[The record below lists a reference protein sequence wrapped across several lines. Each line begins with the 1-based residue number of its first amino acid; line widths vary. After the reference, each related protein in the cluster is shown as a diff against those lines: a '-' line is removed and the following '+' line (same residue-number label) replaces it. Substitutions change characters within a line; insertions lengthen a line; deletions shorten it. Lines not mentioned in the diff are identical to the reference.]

1 MAKLPE
7 ARIIDLEDDNCEKA
21 PSTLCIAFIRLTV
34 ENHLNNQA
42 LIDEIGDTVLG
53 I

>member
-21 PSTLCIAFIRLTV
+21 PSTLCIAYLV
-34 ENHLNNQA
+34 NQG
-42 LIDEIGDTVLG
+42 LIVKVVFNSKTNKGNT
-53 I
+53 